1 MKVQVELIGPQ
12 LRFPLCKAP
21 DAQCVS
27 TRECA
32 NHETAGDFRTE
43 DGLTPDLR
51 QVGGAWECS
60 GNPRDHDG
68 AVLAGGKLARP
79 KIVVWNGKMMR
90 EGKCPPGQT
99 CLACDRLGMHLEP
112 ASDEELS
119 EQATQATA
127 REERGERGPEY
138 DPDQCVMAAM
148 VQMEDLD
155 ENLREPTLLRL
166 ASEAQ
171 FEAMAVAVKAG
182 RKPSLRGAADALRHA
197 ATVIAS
203 WRDGPEDDEP
213 LGLRL
218 ASGHVE
224 QAAAHLQTLMAER
237 AAEPLGEDG
246 R

>member
-1 MKVQVELIGPQ
+1 MKVPVELIGPQ
-12 LRFPLCKAP
+12 KRFPLCKAS
-21 DAQCVS
+21 DSQCVS
-27 TRECA
+27 TEECA

-51 QVGGAWECS
+51 QVGEGWECS

-68 AVLAGGKLARP
+68 AVLAGGKLARA
-79 KIVVWNGKMMR
+79 KIVMWGGKPMR
-90 EGKCPPGQT
+90 EGKCPPGQR
-99 CLACDRLGMHLEP
+99 CLACDRLGSHLEP
-112 ASDEELS
+112 VTDEELS
-119 EQATQATA
+119 ELHAAETTA
-127 REERGERGPEY
+127 RQERGELGPEY

-171 FEAMAVAVKAG
+171 FEAMAVARKAG
-182 RKPSLRGAADALRHA
+182 RRPSLRAAADALRHA

-203 WRDGPEDDEP
+203 WRDGQGGDAL
-213 LGLRL
+213 LGL

-237 AAEPLGEDG
+237 AAEPVTENG